1 MADLLWTKYG
11 VRRVSFI
18 WFRRLQQDQVFE
30 NSKLLPKLGFA
41 LLYHVFQQLKQV
53 SRASKEEDTSVE
65 DGNFPVTDGTHDVV
79 VTSEA
84 QGKASPSHSTAPVC
98 PKTGSLGPVKA
109 DLGALMEKVE
119 ESVDEEETT
128 EEVVADADDSGNGF
142 SKFPSVL
149 NSVEDLKAVG
159 DLGNT
164 LLFSGMGVDSPKV
177 VCSEGCS
184 GAHEVLDVLSKRDF
198 HVISH
203 CKVSAIGQE
212 GQTKFPGNKN
222 DPV

>member
-1 MADLLWTKYG
+1 EVPPKDSLSYG
-11 VRRVSFI
+11 ATSLVSDANI
-18 WFRRLQQDQVFE
+18 VE
-30 NSKLLPKLGFA
+30 AGVKGETE
-41 LLYHVFQQLKQV
+41 
-53 SRASKEEDTSVE
+53 SRSKEEDTSVE
-65 DGNFPVTDGTHDVV
+65 DGNFPVTDGTHDVII
-79 VTSEA
+79 TSEG

-98 PKTGSLGPVKA
+98 PKT
-109 DLGALMEKVE
+109 E
-119 ESVDEEETT
+119 
-128 EEVVADADDSGNGF
+128 GNGS

-198 HVISH
+198 H
-203 CKVSAIGQE
+203 ALLQ
-212 GQTKFPGNKN
+212 
-222 DPV
+222 